1 MAGSPVLAPACD
13 DACMFEYGQG
23 VGEVAGRAGG
33 GSGPVGRSPDWG
45 ASISHFMSDSVN
57 TLSSMP
63 PMALLGGF
71 AVIVI
76 ALFLLK
82 RAF

>member
-1 MAGSPVLAPACD
+1 
-13 DACMFEYGQG
+13 
-23 VGEVAGRAGG
+23 
-33 GSGPVGRSPDWG
+33 
-45 ASISHFMSDSVN
+45 MSDSVN

-63 PMALLGGF
+63 PMALLAGF